1 MKKTL
6 VAIAALLMT
15 AASYG
20 QVGTVN
26 FANRLSGVFDAA
38 VTVAPAGTVGVGTLA
53 GTVAQLL
60 LVNGTSKTPVGAA
73 ISFRGPTDPLAK
85 YFDGG
90 AVDVTGTSAGT
101 TVNLAVRISGP
112 NVTSTDSAT
121 WSQALGGGTLPA
133 ENLVNMKA
141 FSVPAI
147 PEPTTIALGLLGA
160 AALFA
165 NRRKS

>member
-6 VAIAALLMT
+6 VAIAAVLLT

-20 QVGTVN
+20 QGSVN
-26 FANRLSGVFDAA
+26 FNNRLSGVFDAPITIA
-38 VTVAPAGTVGVGTLA
+38 PAATVGIGTVAGTVV
-53 GTVAQLL
+53 QLL
-60 LVNGTSKTPVGAA
+60 LVNGTSKTPIGTA

-90 AVDVTGTSAGT
+90 ALDIPGTTAAGT
-101 TVNLAVRISGP
+101 ATLAVRVSGP
-112 NVTSTDSAT
+112 GVVTTDSASWT
-121 WSQALGGGTLPA
+121 QALGGGLLPA
-133 ENLVNMKA
+133 ENMVNMKA
-141 FSVPAI
+141 FSVAV

-165 NRRKS
+165 SRRKS